1 MRRGRPPS
9 SKNQKKAIETSPVD
23 RVGTDLSSGATLANG
38 EDKATGSNSYNLRK
52 ASPLFSYRS
61 SDSFLSPY
69 TSRNGENYSEYST
82 DWNNEFP
89 GICPGALSKS
99 SSVVNF
105 MQ

>member
-9 SKNQKKAIETSPVD
+9 SKNQKKPFETSPID

-52 ASPLFSYRS
+52 GSPLFRYRS
-61 SDSFLSPY
+61 TDPFVSSY
-69 TSRNGENYSEYST
+69 GSRNGENYSEYST

-89 GICPGALSKS
+89 GICLSAVSK
-99 SSVVNF
+99 F
-105 MQ
+105 H